1 MILLLPH
8 ASDGVTAFGLESV
21 RSLQGQWTAACQQ
34 PACYVPTVWGQAANK
49 TFSQAL
55 ILMHTV
61 FLLSVWLTLSCV
73 LF

>member
-1 MILLLPH
+1 M
-8 ASDGVTAFGLESV
+8 DEDYTALENELAQTVANIESTHPGYDEY
-21 RSLQGQWTAACQQ
+21 RLSLIHICQQ

-61 FLLSVWLTLSCV
+61 FLLSV
-73 LF
+73 